1 MHNAETRR
9 QLERL
14 DERLLRDAGLDPHLA
29 RAEAMKPFWQ
39 SVTLRRIPDQ
49 PRLADLDE

>member
-14 DERLLRDAGLDPHLA
+14 DDRLLRDAGLDPHLA

-39 SVTLRRIPDQ
+39 PVTLGRIWDQ
-49 PRLADLDE
+49 PWMADLGD